1 MKQSLPITWN
11 EIKNWWP
18 LLGALVAVTMWLT
31 SLIYTVKLDQAD
43 MKKDIGYLIQSTDG
57 VNRTVL
63 DLQKEH
69 QVFVTRLTT
78 LEVLHR

>member
-1 MKQSLPITWN
+1 MKTQPLTWD

-18 LLGALVAVTMWLT
+18 LLGALVAITMWLT

-43 MKKDIGYLIQSTDG
+43 MKKDIGYLIQKTDG
-57 VNRTVL
+57 VNESVSE
-63 DLQKEH
+63 LQTEH
-69 QVFVTRLTT
+69 HNFANRLTT

>member
-11 EIKNWWP
+11 DIKNWWP
-18 LLGALVAVTMWLT
+18 IIGAMVGITFWLS

-43 MKKDIGYLIQSTDG
+43 MKKDIGYLIERTDG
-57 VNRTVL
+57 VNTTVL

-69 QVFVTRLTT
+69 QNFVTRLTT